1 MAPDV
6 TWWSVLVDAL
16 PNLAGTAI
24 GGAIALFLYVYR
36 LNRERKQILRAAIF
50 NLLEVWNITRKIVRF
65 DGEKAFVLLFQGL
78 HKRFE
83 EAPAPEQLR
92 ENAKFREQLEQFKPD
107 LEAAA
112 KQMVLQATP
121 GDMDELTERYRKS
134 LIHLSAEEPLLAHSL
149 HQENNLEKIEQALE
163 SYLDHFSSAVDFD
176 EELPSTLQS
185 HMSDAISE
193 KTLERM
199 ESNLRTLAWK
209 AGPILW
215 WNTTKKLEEN
225 AGPEPDFSDEQM
237 SEVMD
242 LMENVMTE
250 LSENG
255 HSSPQP
261 AS

>member
-1 MAPDV
+1 MTSDV
-6 TWWSVLVDAL
+6 MWWSLLVDVL
-16 PNLAGTAI
+16 PNLIGTAI
-24 GGAIALFLYVYR
+24 GGAIALLLYVYR
-36 LNRERKQILRAAIF
+36 LNRERKQILRAALF

-65 DGEKAFVLLFQGL
+65 DGEKAFDLLFQGF
-78 HKRFE
+78 HERFE
-83 EAPAPEQLR
+83 EVPSPEQPEL
-92 ENAKFREQLEQFKPD
+92 REQLEQFKPA

-112 KQMVLQATP
+112 KQTILQLVP
-121 GDMDELTERYRKS
+121 GDMDELTERYRTS
-134 LIHLSAEEPLLAHSL
+134 LVRLSAEEPLLAHSL

-176 EELPSTLQS
+176 EEVPSTLQS
-185 HMSDAISE
+185 HLSDAVSE
-193 KTLERM
+193 KTLDRI

-215 WNTTKKLEEN
+215 WKTTKKLNEKTS
-225 AGPEPDFSDEQM
+225 PEPDFSDEQM

-250 LSENG
+250 MSENG
-255 HSSPQP
+255 HSSSQP

>member
-1 MAPDV
+1 M
-6 TWWSVLVDAL
+6 TWWSLLVEAL
-16 PNLAGTAI
+16 PNLVGTAI
-24 GGAIALFLYVYR
+24 GGGIALLLYVYR
-36 LNRERKQILRAAIF
+36 LNRERKQILRAALF

-65 DGEKAFVLLFQGL
+65 DGEKAFDLLFQGL
-78 HKRFE
+78 HERFE
-83 EAPAPEQLR
+83 EAPSPEQLR
-92 ENAKFREQLEQFKPD
+92 ENAELKEQLELFKPA
-107 LEAAA
+107 LEAAVE
-112 KQMVLQATP
+112 QMVLQATP
-121 GDMDELTERYRKS
+121 GDMDELTKRYRES

-163 SYLDHFSSAVDFD
+163 SYLDHFSSSADFD
-176 EELPSTLQS
+176 EEVPSTLQS

-215 WNTTKKLEEN
+215 WKTTKKLEEN
-225 AGPEPDFSDEQM
+225 AGPEPDLSDEQM

-250 LSENG
+250 LRENG